1 MNPLAPVPQNGQTHS
16 NNLSATAKTIKTSH
30 TCISIIQVKK
40 LILNKIEQYDLVAPI
55 VQGSF
60 QWVIMMG
67 IEHERIHL
75 ETSAVIIS
83 QVRTTGS
90 GNHWFC

>member
-1 MNPLAPVPQNGQTHS
+1 MPVPQNSQTHS
-16 NNLSATAKTIKTSH
+16 NNSSATAKTVKTSH
-30 TCISIIQVKK
+30 TCISLIQVKE
-40 LILNKIEQYDLVAPI
+40 LILHKIEQNDLVAPI
-55 VQGSF
+55 EQGSF

-83 QVRTTGS
+83 QVRTTGP
-90 GNHWFC
+90 GNL